1 MQHVPCLAHVI
12 NLTVQ
17 AMLGKGGLGAEPPA
31 NAESMDTEVD
41 DDTDGLLCSPIS
53 DINVDNSGKSVAD
66 TASMKIALKKLRMG
80 IVKIRY
86 SSMLLSSL

>member
-12 NLTVQ
+12 NLAVQ
-17 AMLGKGGLGAEPPA
+17 AMPGKGGLGAEPPA

-41 DDTDGLLCSPIS
+41 DDTDHLLCSPVS
-53 DINVDNSGKSVAD
+53 DINIDDLGKSVAD
-66 TASMKIALKKLRMG
+66 TALMKIALKKLRVG

-86 SSMLLSSL
+86 SSMLLSLL